1 MLTEPTMEKL
11 KGLRLEAMAAAWLKQ
26 EGDAGVQELSFD
38 ERLGLL
44 VEAEWMSRE
53 NARLVRSLKEA
64 RLRLG
69 SACVEG
75 IDYPARRE
83 LDKGVI
89 RQLSTCGWV
98 REHLNVVIT
107 GATGTGKTYIACA
120 LAQQAC
126 RQGYRALYRRASRL
140 TDELVLA
147 RADGSLGRMLGRLAK
162 VDVLALDD
170 WGHAPLGDQ
179 ERRDLLEILDDRYG
193 MRSTIMTSQVPVAKW
208 HDCVGDPTHADAIC
222 DRVLHN
228 AHKIVLKGPSRRKQG
243 EGS

>member
-140 TDELVLA
+140 TDELGA
-147 RADGSLGRMLGRLAK
+147 AG
-162 VDVLALDD
+162 
-170 WGHAPLGDQ
+170 
-179 ERRDLLEILDDRYG
+179 
-193 MRSTIMTSQVPVAKW
+193 
-208 HDCVGDPTHADAIC
+208 
-222 DRVLHN
+222 
-228 AHKIVLKGPSRRKQG
+228 
-243 EGS
+243 